1 MALLGTFIDKN
12 VGASAAQ
19 QTLTP
24 FTTTTYNHSLGT
36 TPDLTFVNVKSVPS
50 NTVIAYPF
58 AVGANAS
65 IATVQMPSCLG
76 AAASAFEVWN
86 VFYHSI
92 VR

>member
-1 MALLGTFIDKN
+1 MALLLTLIDKN

-24 FTTTTYNHSLGT
+24 FTTTTYNHSLNT
-36 TPDLTFVNVKSVPS
+36 TPDLTLVNVVSVPS
-50 NTVIAYPF
+50 NTTIAYPF

-65 IATVQMPSCLG
+65 LATVQMPSSLG
-76 AAASAFEVWN
+76 AAAAAFQVWN
-86 VFYHSI
+86 VYFHSV